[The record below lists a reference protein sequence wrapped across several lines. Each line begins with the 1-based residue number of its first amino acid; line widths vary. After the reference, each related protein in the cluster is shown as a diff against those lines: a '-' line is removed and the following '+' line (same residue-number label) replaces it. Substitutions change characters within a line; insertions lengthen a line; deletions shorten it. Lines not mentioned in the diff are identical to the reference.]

1 MKLRADRLEERR
13 SEATQSNAEWRKLSP
28 KEQLEA
34 LDTRLGVGKGATRQ
48 RKLLGKAEA
57 KS

>member
-1 MKLRADRLEERR
+1 MRLRADRLEMRR
-13 SEATQSNAEWRKLSP
+13 SEAAQRNAEWRKLSP
-28 KEQLEA
+28 KEQLDT